1 MTVVSNKTL
10 QVVNDIQ
17 NKIINQ
23 ELLPGAKLL
32 PLRELAIS
40 YDASR
45 SVINSAIQILTT
57 KGYLTVNPRQ
67 SIIVNDLWYSGSLD
81 IVKDIYFSQNEKI
94 KTRTISE
101 VLSIRLM
108 AELQAIDFIFA
119 NNCVDLRDLESVL
132 KNELEALSKQFV
144 DISEIVRL
152 DCQFHE
158 TLVKS
163 ANNSVLF
170 LLYMSFKEIET
181 DMVSRFYNHYVYATD
196 IINSHRDLLTKI
208 KSKDLNNAKTIWT
221 KLLNHG
227 AKIMSSKE
235 TINKKSD

>member
-1 MTVVSNKTL
+1 MTLVSNKTL

-23 ELLPGAKLL
+23 ELLPGTKLL
-32 PLRELAIS
+32 PLRELATS
-40 YDASR
+40 YEASR

-81 IVKDIYFSQNEKI
+81 IVKDIYFSQNEAI
-94 KTRTISE
+94 KTKTVNE

-119 NNCVDLRDLESVL
+119 NNYSDLNDLENVL
-132 KNELEALSKQFV
+132 NKENEALSKQTV
-144 DISEIVRL
+144 DICEIVKL

-158 TLVKS
+158 TLVKT

-181 DMVSRFYNHYVYATD
+181 DMVSLFYNHHVYAKD
-196 IINSHRDLLTKI
+196 IIKSHGELLSNI
-208 KSKDLNNAKTIWT
+208 KSKELNKARILWT
-221 KLLNHG
+221 DLLNHG
-227 AKIMSSKE
+227 AKIMSSEK
-235 TINKKSD
+235 IKSKK